1 MEMLTQIAKAST
13 YSSSY
18 SSPYSSTYSTSSS
31 SGIEDIFAGAF
42 GIGMII
48 FLIIVVLFALAA
60 AIITLVGQWKMFK
73 KAGKDGYIALIP
85 VYSTIVEMQMAGLP
99 LYYWFINYG
108 TIFFSC
114 IPFVGGFIGMIFA
127 YVFLF
132 IKNIN
137 LAKAFGKGAGFGV
150 VMVFFPYVA
159 YPMLGFGK
167 TEYIG
172 PQYKK
177 S

>member
-1 MEMLTQIAKAST
+1 MDLLTQIAKTST

-31 SGIEDIFAGAF
+31 SADEIFAGLF
-42 GIGMII
+42 GTGMII
-48 FLIIVVLFALAA
+48 FLIIVILFALAA
-60 AIITLVGQWKMFK
+60 AILTLVGQWKMFK
-73 KAGKDGYIALIP
+73 KAGKEGYVALIP

-114 IPFVGGFIGMIFA
+114 IPFVGAFIGMIFS

-137 LAKAFGKGAGFGV
+137 LAKSFGKGAGFGV
-150 VMVFFPYVA
+150 LMVFFPYVV

-177 S
+177 Q

>member
-18 SSPYSSTYSTSSS
+18 SSPYSSSYSTSSS
-31 SGIEDIFAGAF
+31 SGVEDLFAGAL

-48 FLIIVVLFALAA
+48 FIIVVVLFALAA
-60 AIITLVGQWKMFK
+60 AIVTLVGQWKMFK
-73 KAGKDGYIALIP
+73 KAGKEGYIALIP
-85 VYSTIVEMQMAGLP
+85 VYNVIVEMEMAGLP
-99 LYYWFINYG
+99 LYFYFINYG
-108 TIFFSC
+108 AFLSF
-114 IPFVGGFIGMIFA
+114 IPFIGGLIGMICA

-137 LAKAFGKGAGFGV
+137 LAKSFGKSTGFGV
-150 VMVFFPYVA
+150 LMVFFPFVA

-167 TEYIG
+167 AEYIG

-177 S
+177 

>member
-18 SSPYSSTYSTSSS
+18 SSPYSSSYSTSSS
-31 SGIEDIFAGAF
+31 SGIEELFAGGLAV
-42 GIGMII
+42 GIWI
-48 FLIIVVLFALAA
+48 FLIIVILFALAA

-73 KAGKDGYIALIP
+73 KAGKEGYIALIP
-85 VYSTIVEMQMAGLP
+85 VYSSIVEMQMAGLP

-108 TIFFSC
+108 TILFSC
-114 IPFVGGFIGMIFA
+114 IPLIGGFIGMIFA

-137 LAKAFGKGAGFGV
+137 LAKSFGKGAGFGV
-150 VMVFFPYVA
+150 LMVFFPYVV
-159 YPMLGFGK
+159 YPILGFGK

-177 S
+177 Q

>member
-1 MEMLTQIAKAST
+1 MEMLAQIAKAST

-18 SSPYSSTYSTSSS
+18 TSPYKSTYSSTSSE
-31 SGIEDIFAGAF
+31 IEDLFAGAL
-42 GIGMII
+42 GVGMMI
-48 FLIIVVLFALAA
+48 FIIVLLLFAVVA
-60 AIITLVGQWKMFK
+60 AIVTLVGQWKMFK

-85 VYSTIVEMQMAGLP
+85 VYNVVAEMEMAGLP
-99 LYYWFINYG
+99 LYFWFVNYG
-108 TIFFSC
+108 TIIFSL
-114 IPFVGGFIGMIFA
+114 IPFIGGFIGMIFS

-137 LAKAFGKGAGFGV
+137 LAKSFGKGTGFGV
-150 VMVFFPYVA
+150 LMVFFPFVV

-167 TEYIG
+167 AEYIG